1 MNSQAGNFIG
11 FFWEDALMPVL
22 NSTFS
27 AGYAEAADR
36 NGRLSHE
43 LMVSLKLL

>member
-1 MNSQAGNFIG
+1 MVLFSY
-11 FFWEDALMPVL
+11 L

-27 AGYAEAADR
+27 AGYAEAADH

-43 LMVSLKLL
+43 VMVSLKLL